1 MPFRHHSPDL
11 ASFRLGDL
19 ENVKNNASQAGQVI
33 DTRLLSSLLFLFL
46 SLLLICHYS
55 LSQDAVCSFMKVPF
69 RSPILLTRHWYQ
81 MFSTLNPVPTFPN
94 YRGPLSVGT
103 AEYEIP
109 ISEIPSSSKPPDA
122 NISSIKF
129 RTFYPA
135 QPTKRQDNSAT
146 WLPEPQ
152 KEWLEA
158 YCAFLS
164 APPNISKFFS
174 YVCKSQPIDLLTCL
188 TLFLATSLFP

>member
-1 MPFRHHSPDL
+1 MSFP
-11 ASFRLGDL
+11 ASTSCDF
-19 ENVKNNASQAGQVI
+19 VNAPPAGQVL
-33 DTRLLSSLLFLFL
+33 TQSCSVFFSFLFSL
-46 SLLLICHYS
+46 FQSLLLICHSS
-55 LSQDAVCSFMKVPF
+55 LPQDAFCSSMKVPV
-69 RSPILLTRHWYQ
+69 RSSNLLTRHWYQ

-94 YRGPLSVGT
+94 YHGPLSVGT

-109 ISEIPSSSKPPDA
+109 ISEIPSSSNPPDA

-174 YVCKSQPIDLLTCL
+174 YVCLAQPLTSLSTCL
-188 TLFLATSLFP
+188 TLSIDMSLFR